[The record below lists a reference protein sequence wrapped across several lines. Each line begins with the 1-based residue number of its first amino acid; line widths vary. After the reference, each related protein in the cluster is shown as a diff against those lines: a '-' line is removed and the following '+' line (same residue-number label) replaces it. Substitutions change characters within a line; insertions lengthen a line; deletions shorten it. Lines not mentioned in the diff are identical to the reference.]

1 MVNRVGHGLLES
13 VKHFLEA
20 VTMVGFIGML
30 LSTGGQVL
38 FRYVLQISVPWTEE
52 LARILFIQTM
62 FFGIAIAIR
71 ENEHI
76 IVDFL
81 FKKMN
86 IRSQAVGQ
94 IIYNGAILI
103 FLCFL
108 ARGTLAMAKMN
119 WGSFMIAL
127 DWIRTGHLYLGEF
140 IAILCMILYIIIK
153 IYENLTILRTGD
165 PL

>member
-1 MVNRVGHGLLES
+1 MGNRVGQGFLSSVKQLLE
-13 VKHFLEA
+13 V

-38 FRYVLQISVPWTEE
+38 FRYVLRISVPWTEE

-62 FFGIAIAIR
+62 FFGIAVAIR

-76 IVDFL
+76 VVDFL

-86 IRSQAVGQ
+86 IRLQVVGHLL
-94 IIYNGAILI
+94 YNAAIFI

-108 ARGTLAMAKMN
+108 ARGTLAMTKMT
-119 WGSFMIAL
+119 WGSYMISL
-127 DWIRTGHLYLGEF
+127 DWIRTGYLYMGEL
-140 IAILCMILYIIIK
+140 IAIVCMLLYIVIK
-153 IYENLTILRTGD
+153 IYENLTILHAGE